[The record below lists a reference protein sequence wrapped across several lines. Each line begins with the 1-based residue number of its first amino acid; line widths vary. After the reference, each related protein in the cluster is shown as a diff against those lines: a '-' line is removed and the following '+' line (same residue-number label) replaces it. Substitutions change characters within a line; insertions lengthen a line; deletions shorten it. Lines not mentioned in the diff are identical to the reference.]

1 MMCTSCRVRNLLH
14 CLHLRQPASAPSQSG
29 KEKSLMV
36 MLVVT
41 PQYTIWS
48 RPRKC
53 ANLLDRMF
61 VKQSL
66 ALARL
71 LLHHLLLL
79 QLQDHPEGLASQ
91 EGPVEAEME
100 VADLVEVVTSL
111 MVMAMTE
118 MVVQHPTVQ
127 VVLVVQVAVLEALDG
142 QVAAAAAEDPGG

>member
-1 MMCTSCRVRNLLH
+1 
-14 CLHLRQPASAPSQSG
+14 
-29 KEKSLMV
+29 MV

-41 PQYTIWS
+41 PQYMIWS

-71 LLHHLLLL
+71 LLHHLHLR

-91 EGPVEAEME
+91 EGLVSPVEAEME